1 MCHSGRIFREA
12 RATQVPARRI
22 PFSCLARLVQA
33 FDGKLNA
40 PSSGRGWL
48 ADAGEHWLGGCRRRR
63 GPAGVRVGIAAR
75 RAANRAEAVA
85 GAWQLGL
92 IP

>member
-1 MCHSGRIFREA
+1 
-12 RATQVPARRI
+12 
-22 PFSCLARLVQA
+22 LVQA

-48 ADAGEHWLGGCRRRR
+48 AGAGEHWLGGCRRRR

-75 RAANRAEAVA
+75 RGANRAEAVA